1 MGIRYTKKTREILY
15 FIEKY
20 DFCTI
25 NIISK
30 VFYKGHKQAY
40 NESRVKLAA
49 LLNEG
54 VLKRYM
60 SSCGEY
66 YYQIYSKNI
75 SDHKKYILDLYAYIF
90 SEVDEVVYFKVE
102 EQWQGRRSDAHII
115 IRNNKKNYSFLV
127 EFEKFHMTS
136 PQKYDELFESGEVK
150 DWYKDHY
157 GLDDY
162 FPTVLIISPTG
173 NTNCVDKDLKW
184 RTVCVDYQ
192 FTYLNEIL

>member
-15 FIEKY
+15 FIEQY

-30 VFYKGHKQAY
+30 IFYKRNKHGYNQA
-40 NESRVKLAA
+40 RVKLSN

-60 SSCGEY
+60 SSSGEY
-66 YYQIYSKNI
+66 YYQTYSKNI
-75 SDHKKYILDLYAYIF
+75 SDHKKYILDLYAYIY
-90 SEVDEVVYFKVE
+90 SEVDEVIYFKVE
-102 EQWQGRRSDAHII
+102 EQWYKRRSDAHII
-115 IRNNKKNYSFLV
+115 IKNNDKNYSFLV

-136 PQKYDELFESGEVK
+136 PQKYDELYDSGEIK
-150 DWYKDHY
+150 QWYKDNY
-157 GLDDY
+157 GLEDY

-173 NTNCVDKDLKW
+173 ITQCHDKELKW
-184 RTVCVDYQ
+184 QTVCVDYK
-192 FTYLNEIL
+192 FTYLNEVL